1 MCNIITPPK
10 EKIEEIERAQ
20 RNLAILL
27 NRFDEV
33 LKENEIEIK
42 ASAKNILTNIGCIG
56 CSHWHAEIA
65 EFEDNLIEVQSS
77 LERIKTLALERIKVF
92 HSEKKKEPVSLY
104 RLYKQTKD
112 IV

>member
-56 CSHWHAEIA
+56 CSHWNEELT
-65 EFEDNLIEVQSS
+65 EFENNLIDVQSS
-77 LERIKTLALERIKVF
+77 LERIKTLTLERIKVF
-92 HSEKKKEPVSLY
+92 HSEN
-104 RLYKQTKD
+104 
-112 IV
+112 